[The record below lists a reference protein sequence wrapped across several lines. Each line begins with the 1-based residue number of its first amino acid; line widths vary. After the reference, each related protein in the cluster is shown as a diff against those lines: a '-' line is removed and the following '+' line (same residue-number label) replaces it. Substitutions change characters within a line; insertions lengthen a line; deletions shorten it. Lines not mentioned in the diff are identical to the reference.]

1 MPRASR
7 LTPLRE
13 IHAVI
18 LDTETT
24 GLDVTHDRLIQ
35 IGATRFKEGQK
46 VEKDIFSVRLD
57 PRQPIVEAATAIHG
71 ITDDMVSGCPTFE
84 EIRDQ
89 FLA

>member
-35 IGATRFKEGQK
+35 IGATRFQEGQK
-46 VEKDIFSVRLD
+46 VENETFSVRLD
-57 PRQPIVEAATAIHG
+57 PRQPIVRSRQPNVRSRQLIVRSRQPSMRS
-71 ITDDMVSGCPTFE
+71 DSS
-84 EIRDQ
+84 
-89 FLA
+89 L